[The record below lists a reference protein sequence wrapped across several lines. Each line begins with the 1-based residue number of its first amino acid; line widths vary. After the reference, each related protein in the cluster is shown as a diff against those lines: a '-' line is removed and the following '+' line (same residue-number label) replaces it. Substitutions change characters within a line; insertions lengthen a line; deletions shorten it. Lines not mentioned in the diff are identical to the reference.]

1 MVGVIAF
8 TLLFAVILVERY
20 RIRRAEDDVTALR
33 RTLQNGRSERPVK
46 RPIIIFGLVATLVA
60 ASVVTAAAHA
70 EDLFTGVVTGV
81 EQNDA
86 GELVSFSIVDNEG
99 EVHEFEVSGDT
110 EYGLENQ
117 AGDRWVARQ
126 KDEPVAA
133 AERMRDQQRR
143 FVPITV
149 HGEDRLA
156 SSVVVSESGRLET
169 NLGFLFAI
177 YMVTWAAFFAYIFV
191 MSGRQRDLNRQ
202 IEQLK
207 ELAERRTGDS

>member
-1 MVGVIAF
+1 M
-8 TLLFAVILVERY
+8 
-20 RIRRAEDDVTALR
+20 
-33 RTLQNGRSERPVK
+33 K
-46 RPIIIFGLVATLVA
+46 RPIIILGLVTTLIA

-99 EVHEFEVSGDT
+99 EVHEFEVSGET

-117 AGDRWVARQ
+117 AGDRWVAHQ

-133 AERMRDQQRR
+133 AERIRDQQRR
-143 FVPITV
+143 FVPVTV
-149 HGEDRLA
+149 HGEDGQA

-207 ELAERRTGDS
+207 ELAERRTCDS

>member
-1 MVGVIAF
+1 M
-8 TLLFAVILVERY
+8 
-20 RIRRAEDDVTALR
+20 
-33 RTLQNGRSERPVK
+33 K
-46 RPIIIFGLVATLVA
+46 RPIIILGLVATLIA
-60 ASVVTAAAHA
+60 TCVVTAAAHA

-117 AGDRWVARQ
+117 AGDRWVARHE
-126 KDEPVAA
+126 DEPVAA
-133 AERMRDQQRR
+133 ADRLRDQQRR
-143 FVPITV
+143 FVPVTV
-149 HGEDRLA
+149 HGEDGQA